1 MIKPSP
7 VVPGTEDEDGSLIV
21 RTDEVK
27 AVRTDQSD
35 PNTFFEG
42 RAVALDA
49 DPAAAVWQISR
60 TVTFGNQTVKEWA
73 DDESTYDKIWNNRA
87 SLFGAVPFQ
96 NSFSIQFDGANDFID
111 VDDNAAIDFDFRSEA
126 ASWNFWMKSGDT
138 TGSVTYLEKQDS
150 NIGWRVYLATNR
162 LTLELRGGGT
172 GDRIRVRTDSSV
184 TYRDGLWHM
193 ITITYDGSG
202 DASGVTMYVDG
213 VSQTLDVQNDTLTSD
228 TSNVANA
235 AIMSRSGGAQN
246 AGPGNV
252 DEVSIWDVELSASEV
267 TTVYN
272 SGVPIDLQGQGSS
285 PITTS
290 LNYWARM
297 GDGANDSFPNIEDV
311 ENNIN
316 GVMTNMTAGDIESEV
331 PG

>member
-1 MIKPSP
+1 
-7 VVPGTEDEDGSLIV
+7 
-21 RTDEVK
+21 
-27 AVRTDQSD
+27 
-35 PNTFFEG
+35 
-42 RAVALDA
+42 
-49 DPAAAVWQISR
+49 
-60 TVTFGNQTVKEWA
+60 
-73 DDESTYDKIWNNRA
+73 
-87 SLFGAVPFQ
+87 
-96 NSFSIQFDGANDFID
+96 
-111 VDDNAAIDFDFRSEA
+111 
-126 ASWNFWMKSGDT
+126 
-138 TGSVTYLEKQDS
+138 
-150 NIGWRVYLATNR
+150 
-162 LTLELRGGGT
+162 
-172 GDRIRVRTDSSV
+172 
-184 TYRDGLWHM
+184 M